1 MLNSLRFLGMND
13 FAEIDRMTIH
23 EYSLRMTAFRLRRA
37 DREYEI
43 HLQAWLNREIK
54 AKKKSGKR
62 KMILVYENFR
72 QFFDYEK
79 CINEILR
86 PSGKP
91 GINAKSQGIFN
102 LMKRQKERRESDG
115 KL

>member
-1 MLNSLRFLGMND
+1 MRFLGMND
-13 FAEIDRMTIH
+13 FAEIDRMTLY
-23 EYSLRMTAFRLRRA
+23 EYGLRMTAFRLRRA
-37 DREYEI
+37 DREYEL

-62 KMILVYENFR
+62 KMVPVYGNFK

-86 PSGKP
+86 PEEKSGMNTK
-91 GINAKSQGIFN
+91 GRGIFD
-102 LMKRQKERRESDG
+102 LMKKQKERRERIG

>member
-1 MLNSLRFLGMND
+1 MND
-13 FAEIDRMTIH
+13 LAEINRMTLY

-54 AKKKSGKR
+54 AKKKAGKR
-62 KMILVYENFR
+62 KMIPVYENFK

-79 CINEILR
+79 RINEILR
-86 PSGKP
+86 PAERT
-91 GINAKSQGIFN
+91 GINVKSKGIFN
-102 LMKRQKERRESDG
+102 LMKRQKERRENGG

>member
-1 MLNSLRFLGMND
+1 MND
-13 FAEIDRMTIH
+13 LAEINRMTLY
-23 EYSLRMTAFRLRRA
+23 EYSLRMTAFRLKRA

-62 KMILVYENFR
+62 KMIPVYENFK

-79 CINEILR
+79 YINEILR
-86 PSGKP
+86 PEETASV
-91 GINAKSQGIFN
+91 NAKSRGIFN
-102 LMKRQKERRESDG
+102 LMKRQKERRESGG